1 MALVSVTRL
10 RVRLWRYLPAFL
22 VQSFRVVRQAKR
34 AEGNLAASVLRDAN
48 LAFWTRTLW
57 RDEAVMRSFMGA
69 GAHQRVMPRLPK
81 WCDEAALVH
90 WEQDGSEPPSWLEA
104 HRRLRQQ
111 GRRSR
116 VDYPSEAQRRFDIP
130 APRTSGIN

>member
-69 GAHQRVMPRLPK
+69 GAHQRVSK
-81 WCDEAALVH
+81 QIVI
-90 WEQDGSEPPSWLEA
+90 
-104 HRRLRQQ
+104 
-111 GRRSR
+111 
-116 VDYPSEAQRRFDIP
+116 QRRRFP
-130 APRTSGIN
+130 SAVENVAESGFVWRNSQFVITT